1 MATFKKRRKKRIAN
15 LLHAKMH
22 YLHENNISF
31 ANFRRLGYLMA
42 FLGGAIN
49 AGGFF
54 AVGYYTSHM
63 SGAMAMAADSLYLK
77 EWKVA
82 LTAFLMLLSFIFGA
96 AHSSWTILWAKR
108 QRFRSSFGLSMW
120 LEAMYMLAFGLL
132 ATLLNKFGDEYL
144 LWSPTLMTM
153 CFIMGMHNTVM
164 TILSNG
170 VVRTTH
176 MTGFATDIGIELS
189 KILYYRRSKNP
200 KLPDVQVNIPKI
212 KLFSGVMAS
221 FVLGGFL
228 GAWGVNLIGYQ
239 FVWPVAFV
247 LFLIGFTSIGYDVK
261 LRWRI
266 WLYKRNKKRRSKAV
280 NSEK

>member
-1 MATFKKRRKKRIAN
+1 MATIKKRRKRRIAN

-54 AVGYYTSHM
+54 AVKYYTSHM
-63 SGAMAMAADSLYLK
+63 SGAMAMAADSLYLG
-77 EWKVA
+77 EWKDA
-82 LTAFLMLLSFIFGA
+82 LTMFLMLLSFIFGA

-108 QRFRSSFGLSMW
+108 HRFRSSFGLSMW
-120 LEAMYMLAFGLL
+120 LEALYMLAFGLL
-132 ATLLNKFGDEYL
+132 ATLMNEFGDNYL

-189 KILYYRRSKNP
+189 KVLYYRRSDNP

-212 KLFSGVMAS
+212 KLFSGVMVS
-221 FVLGGFL
+221 FVIGGFL
-228 GAWGVNLIGYQ
+228 GAWGVNVIGYQ

-261 LRWRI
+261 LHLRI
-266 WLYKRNKKRRSKAV
+266 WLYKRNKKRRSKV
-280 NSEK
+280 MSNEQ

>member
-1 MATFKKRRKKRIAN
+1 MATIKKRRKRRIAN

-120 LEAMYMLAFGLL
+120 LEALYMLLFGLL
-132 ATLLNKFGDEYL
+132 ATLMHEFGNNYL

-189 KILYYRRSKNP
+189 KVLYYRRSKNP

-212 KLFSGVMAS
+212 KLFSGVMFNYLGRFFGCVGREFNRLSIRLAS
-221 FVLGGFL
+221 GICVIFSGFYF
-228 GAWGVNLIGYQ
+228 N
-239 FVWPVAFV
+239 
-247 LFLIGFTSIGYDVK
+247 
-261 LRWRI
+261 
-266 WLYKRNKKRRSKAV
+266 WL
-280 NSEK
+280 

>member
-1 MATFKKRRKKRIAN
+1 MATLKKRRKRRIAN

-54 AVGYYTSHM
+54 VFAFAHYTSHV
-63 SGAMAMAADSLYLK
+63 SGEMANIADSLYLK
-77 EWKVA
+77 KWEAA
-82 LTAFLMLLSFIFGA
+82 LTSFLMVLSFIFGA

-108 QRFRSSFGLSMW
+108 HRFRSSFGLSMW
-120 LEAMYMLAFGLL
+120 LEALYMLLFGLL
-132 ATLLNKFGDEYL
+132 ATLMHEFGDTYL
-144 LWSPTLMTM
+144 LWSPALMTM

-189 KILYYRRSKNP
+189 KVLYYSRSNNP

-212 KLFSGVMAS
+212 KLFSGVMVS
-221 FVLGGFL
+221 FVIGGFC
-228 GAWGVNLIGYQ
+228 GAWGVNVIGYQ

-261 LRWRI
+261 LRLRI
-266 WLYKRNKKRRSKAV
+266 WLYKRNRKRKNKAV
-280 NSEK
+280 Q

>member
-1 MATFKKRRKKRIAN
+1 MTTIKKRRKRRVAN
-15 LLHAKMH
+15 LLHARMH

-54 AVGYYTSHM
+54 AVAHYTSHM
-63 SGAMAMAADSLYLK
+63 SGEMANIADSLYLGH
-77 EWKVA
+77 WKAA
-82 LTAFLMLLSFIFGA
+82 LTSFLMLLSFIFGA

-120 LEAMYMLAFGLL
+120 LEALYMLAFGLL
-132 ATLLNKFGDEYL
+132 ATLMNKFGDEYL
-144 LWSPTLMTM
+144 LWSPTVMTM

-189 KILYYRRSKNP
+189 KILYYRRSDNP

-212 KLFSGVMAS
+212 KLFSGVM
-221 FVLGGFL
+221 FNFILGGFF
-228 GAWGVNLIGYQ
+228 GAWSVNMVGYQ

-247 LFLIGFTSIGYDVK
+247 LFLVGFTSIGYDVQ

-266 WLYKRNKKRRSKAV
+266 WLYKRNKKRHHTKA
-280 NSEK
+280 